1 MLLYLHGFRSSPQS
15 FKARLVQERM
25 REWGVGRYY
34 ACPVLNVSPVQ
45 AIAQAEAAIAAS
57 QAGGAQPL
65 TIIGSSLGG
74 FYARWLAERH
84 GCRAVLLNPAVHPWT
99 DLERH
104 LGDQPL
110 WHGGGSVRVERH
122 HLDELVALRV
132 EPITRPER
140 YFLLAATGDEVLD
153 YREMLAAFPG
163 AHTRVIEGSDH
174 GISEFAGYVDEVLA
188 FCGYGPDGQIG
199 QGDAIDPIGPE
210 PRA

>member
-34 ACPVLNVSPVQ
+34 ACPVLNVSPAA

-57 QAGGAQPL
+57 QAGGAQQL

-99 DLERH
+99 DLERY

-122 HLDELVALRV
+122 HLDELLALRV
-132 EPITRPER
+132 EAITRPER
-140 YFLLAATGDEVLD
+140 YFLMAATGDEVLD

-188 FCGYGPDGQIG
+188 FCGYGPGGQISP
-199 QGDAIDPIGPE
+199 ANPE
-210 PRA
+210 PQA

>member
-15 FKARLVQERM
+15 FKARMVQERM
-25 REWGVGRYY
+25 RAWGAARYY
-34 ACPVLNVSPVQ
+34 ACPVLNVSPAA

-65 TIIGSSLGG
+65 AIIGSSLGG
-74 FYARWLAERH
+74 YYARWLAERH

-99 DLERH
+99 DLEH
-104 LGDQPL
+104 YLGDQPL

-122 HLDELVALRV
+122 HLDELLALRV
-132 EPITRPER
+132 ETITRPER

-163 AHTRVIEGSDH
+163 ARTRVIEGSDH
-174 GISEFAGYVDEVLA
+174 GISEFADYVDDVLA
-188 FCGYGPDGQIG
+188 FCGYGPG
-199 QGDAIDPIGPE
+199 GPAQ
-210 PRA
+210 PAGVSAA